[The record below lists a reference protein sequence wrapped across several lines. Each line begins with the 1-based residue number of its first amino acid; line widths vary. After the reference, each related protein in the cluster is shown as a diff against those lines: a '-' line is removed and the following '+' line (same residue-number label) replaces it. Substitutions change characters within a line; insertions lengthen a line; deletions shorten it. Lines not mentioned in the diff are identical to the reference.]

1 MSKNNKTNN
10 NALLSKLDTLIEQVK
25 LTNALLGAQVLSNE
39 IQKRLNID
47 LHWEAPEHG
56 EDAPELPKK
65 EYLTLQGLY
74 RIVDD
79 EAH

>member
-1 MSKNNKTNN
+1 MNKNNN
-10 NALLSKLDTLIEQVK
+10 NALLAKLDALIEQVK
-25 LTNALLGAQVLSNE
+25 LTNALLGAQVMSYE
-39 IQKRLNID
+39 VQKRLNIE